1 MARRSLLLCLKL
13 LLVALAILTPV
24 EAARWLC
31 AQTPNVHVVRDGV
44 LYRSGQMSLFGMR
57 RTLHDLGIRT
67 VVNFRYGVQ
76 PLDRAE
82 EELCHKEEVTF
93 VRIPPLSWDGVQG
106 TAEVDAG
113 VARFLEVIRNPKN
126 YPILIH
132 CFGGVHRTGAYTAI
146 YRMERE
152 GWSNAR
158 AIAEM
163 KAHGYAT
170 FEEELDIRGY
180 LTSYRPGKTPEVCPV
195 CPPQ

>member
-1 MARRSLLLCLKL
+1 MLRRLLLPCLGV
-13 LLVALAILTPV
+13 LLVALTI
-24 EAARWLC
+24 AAPIEVALWARS
-31 AQTPNVHVVRDGV
+31 QTPNFHVVREGV
-44 LYRSGQMSLFGMR
+44 LYRSGQMSLLGME

-82 EELCHKEEVTF
+82 EEWCLKEEITF

-113 VARFLEVIRNPKN
+113 VQRFLDIVRDPKN

-146 YRMERE
+146 YRMEME
-152 GWSNAR
+152 GWSNER

-163 KAHGYAT
+163 KAHGYTT
-170 FEEELDIRGY
+170 FEEEADIHGY
-180 LTSYRPGKTPEVCPV
+180 LTQYKPACRKDE
-195 CPPQ
+195 